1 MALRQRNYFFDPTN
15 TDRFNSQDIPT
26 EQTMSDWCDS
36 VPFIKEI
43 TDRAQL
49 TRAGIAKTTTDA
61 KINNSDNVDAA
72 GVSPLGFTTFVR
84 PSQIPK
90 ILDSASVTWTK
101 VPRSLVANT
110 DTGIGIEDW
119 RATVQFPTPANQ
131 DADQITSTDDLEI
144 SRNDGL
150 ICSSITSNST
160 ILPAGT
166 DLQTILT
173 TMQDAIRSI
182 TDRIPTLSL
191 VACRGESGQVELG
204 DVIMSVTPSSSWS
217 DKWLE
222 PNGDEISI
230 AAYPDLFAIIG
241 YIYGTPSAPGLFKL
255 PDLVSAPNNQ
265 NYLRARTNTGF
276 LTPVNIN
283 GGSVLRTLDENDL
296 PKHIHTVTG
305 STTST
310 GTHAHTFD
318 VWDNGTPN
326 QGKVDGSPGNN
337 GATGFTTPN
346 GGGHNHTISGTTNDF
361 GVDVPNPVWNTNT
374 SVTPRYTN
382 VYLKMR
388 VK

>member
-43 TDRAQL
+43 TDRAQI

-61 KINNSDNVDAA
+61 KINTGDNIDAA
-72 GVSPLGFTTFVR
+72 GVSPLGFTSFVK
-84 PSQIPK
+84 PAQIPK
-90 ILDSASVTWTK
+90 ILNSPSVTWNK
-101 VPRSLVANT
+101 VPRGGATNT
-110 DTGIGIEDW
+110 DTGVGIEDW
-119 RATVQFPTPANQ
+119 QATVQFPTPVNQ

-150 ICSSITSNST
+150 ICSTITSNST
-160 ILPAGT
+160 ILPVGT

-173 TMQDAIRSI
+173 TIQDAIRSI

-191 VACRGESGQVELG
+191 VACRADSGQVELG
-204 DVIMSVTPSSSWS
+204 DVVMSVTSSGSWS

-222 PNGDEISI
+222 PNGNEISI
-230 AAYPDLFAIIG
+230 ATYPDLYALIG
-241 YIYGTPSAPGLFKL
+241 FNYGVPSTPGFFKL
-255 PDLVSAPNNQ
+255 PNLVSPSEQ

-276 LTPVNIN
+276 LLPSNIN
-283 GGSVLRTLDENDL
+283 GGSVLRTLGDTDI
-296 PKHIHTVTG
+296 PDHSHTVTG

-310 GTHAHTFD
+310 GEHTHTFD

-337 GATGFTTPN
+337 GAISFATPS
-346 GGGHNHTISGTTNDF
+346 GGSHNHTIEGTTDTY
-361 GVDVPNPVWNTNT
+361 GEVSPDPVWNTNT
-374 SVTPRYTN
+374 NVTPRYTN